1 MTTQQTDISVTT
13 TKEIN
18 EKAMIELQEFL
29 VALDMKYQLRSLIIT
44 PRPPR
49 VG

>member
-1 MTTQQTDISVTT
+1 MTTQQTDIVVTT

-29 VALDMKYQLRSLIIT
+29 VALELKYELRSLVIT
-44 PRPPR
+44 PRPIRP
-49 VG
+49 